1 MAYEEAGERNAIEGK
16 LRESKRRFSLGLVMT
31 KLQTTSETQ
40 THLVF
45 LVMNLQK
52 ILRDLFILFFSIWF
66 FTKRRQ
72 IYSAFT

>member
-1 MAYEEAGERNAIEGK
+1 MEYEEAGERNAIEGK

-52 ILRDLFILFFSIWF
+52 ILRDLFILFFSICF

-72 IYSAFT
+72 IYSAFA